1 MCYKIASKTKISATT
16 VKFWPKSP
24 KIPLISEKTQANPK
38 KTQGIWLK
46 TQCTRGKSLLHP
58 LKKRENKKPD
68 IYAKDTK
75 KYVAE
80 IGLFLSF
87 GRLFHVD
94 LPQNYKRT

>member
-38 KTQGIWLK
+38 KTQGIWPK

-58 LKKRENKKPD
+58 LKKRDKKKP
-68 IYAKDTK
+68 
-75 KYVAE
+75 
-80 IGLFLSF
+80 GLCS
-87 GRLFHVD
+87 GV
-94 LPQNYKRT
+94 TMV